1 MIMYIKHIVWRFAK
15 CKPEEFKLLDVRHNV
30 MKKLILGDCNYL
42 IKLILFGDKSDKDH
56 GNVIR
61 HIPRSV
67 SWPGK
72 NFIRDDDLRIDNN
85 GLGLEDH
92 ERPENDMELAIYRYK
107 GIL

>member
-1 MIMYIKHIVWRFAK
+1 
-15 CKPEEFKLLDVRHNV
+15 

-42 IKLILFGDKSDKDH
+42 IKLILFGDKSNKDN
-56 GNVIR
+56 GNEKNEEFVIR

-72 NFIRDDDLRIDNN
+72 NFIRDDDLRLDNN
-85 GLGLEDH
+85 GLRLEDN

-107 GIL
+107 GKLTLWRGARVVISSDK